1 MAKHRKAFEAYVLNF
16 MGRITKGGGNRIIYE
31 RLFKQLNDE
40 QMDQFV
46 NALRNGGSLC
56 IWASNFNKDEFLD
69 FNNLLKLCQEYGLDL
84 EQHLVIVDK
93 DTGIRTITPIKYIVG
108 VAEIRKQRQMWV
120 KKFSAAKDDTMT
132 DDLTGQVMG
141 DSRATGMSI
150 PEVMVLRYLN
160 LPTVANEIYNVKGG
174 DNKALKAFKNDIMT
188 SGSADTNNALRN
200 GDIVKVLRTAYRI
213 FRGRHIDSNLGTK

>member
-1 MAKHRKAFEAYVLNF
+1 
-16 MGRITKGGGNRIIYE
+16 
-31 RLFKQLNDE
+31 
-40 QMDQFV
+40 
-46 NALRNGGSLC
+46 
-56 IWASNFNKDEFLD
+56 
-69 FNNLLKLCQEYGLDL
+69 
-84 EQHLVIVDK
+84 
-93 DTGIRTITPIKYIVG
+93 
-108 VAEIRKQRQMWV
+108 MWV

-141 DSRATGMSI
+141 DSRATGMSL

-200 GDIVKVLRTAYRI
+200 GDIVKVLRTAFRF